1 MRKHCFLRRIEWIKL
16 TNMKICGV
24 CENEIDGT
32 KAHFRMLVPLFH
44 SENHLPEV
52 MKFLN
57 SLHEDI
63 PGGIT
68 VDFIVDGR
76 IEDELAVLREIREL
90 KASAKIITLSRN
102 FGVGPALHAGIAS
115 RNTCIVSAV
124 GSDLQEPAGLY
135 REFYAAISS
144 GEFDVALGQ
153 RRSREDPFLP
163 RVLAK
168 LYWRINRSLVN
179 SSAPLGGFDVF
190 AMSEGVATS
199 FVKLAELNTNFTSQL
214 LWIGYRVKWIKFD
227 RTARISGKSSWTLRR
242 KFKLFADSLYG
253 YTAKPISWM
262 TWAGFVTSVLLVF
275 VAIATG
281 VGKVLGLV
289 EIPGYTT
296 LILLF
301 ALGQSLTL
309 FSMGILG
316 GYMYRAFENSTGR
329 PNYVIRKIHEKPQ

>member
-1 MRKHCFLRRIEWIKL
+1 ML
-16 TNMKICGV
+16 ICGS
-24 CENEIDGT
+24 CEKEIDGT
-32 KAHFRMLVPLFH
+32 AAHFRMLVPLYH
-44 SENHLPEV
+44 SENHLPQV
-52 MKFLN
+52 MKYLN
-57 SLHEDI
+57 SLHEVI
-63 PGGIT
+63 PGGVT

-76 IEDELAVLREIREL
+76 IEDEIALFGQISEL
-90 KASAKIITLSRN
+90 KASANIVSLSRN

-124 GSDLQEPAGLY
+124 GSDLQEPLDLF
-135 REFYAAISS
+135 EDFFAAISS
-144 GEFDVALGQ
+144 GDFDVALGQ

-168 LYWRINRSLVN
+168 IYWRINRSLVN

-190 AMSEGVATS
+190 AMSEGVAAS
-199 FVKLAELNTNFTSQL
+199 FVKLDELNTNFTSQL

-227 RTARISGKSSWTLRR
+227 RTARISGKSTWTLRR

-253 YTAKPISWM
+253 YTAKPILWI
-262 TWAGFVTSVLLVF
+262 TWTGFLASMILIF
-275 VAIATG
+275 VAGATG
-281 VGKVLGLV
+281 IGKALGIV

-309 FSMGILG
+309 LSIVILG
-316 GYMYRAFENSTGR
+316 GYIYRAFENSTGR
-329 PNYVIRKIHEKPQ
+329 PNYVIRKIYEKPQ